1 MSTAEAELIT
11 YWCHECDMSVALTR
25 SQSPS
30 PLLCPHC
37 LTQSLELMDSPFHQN
52 DAASPLSIF
61 DSPFLHSL
69 IFTTNPNDAVSG
81 NDVVVED
88 PLSLLYPTTL
98 TPSKP
103 RASETVPVIAV
114 TSSLLLNLDP
124 NGVVLCAVCK
134 DDIAVN
140 DNAMTL
146 PCNHLYHSDCITP
159 WLLNHDSCPLCRF
172 RVVEA
177 EEKGEDGGGGGDG
190 ERAREIRRQLTVA
203 MARLL
208 ELMEEEDEED
218 LYGLRTTLNHI
229 ASRNGILHE
238 DSDGS
243 VVNESVIVSVG
254 GVGDGGE
261 EQLP

>member
-11 YWCHECDMSVALTR
+11 YWCHECDMSVALTP
-25 SQSPS
+25 SQSSS

-69 IFTTNPNDAVSG
+69 VFTTNPNDAVSG
-81 NDVVVED
+81 NDVVVQD
-88 PLSLLYPTTL
+88 PLALLYPTTL
-98 TPSKP
+98 IASKP
-103 RASETVPVIAV
+103 RASETVPVIVV
-114 TSSLLLNLDP
+114 TESLLLNLDP

-140 DNAMTL
+140 DKAMIL

-172 RVVEA
+172 RVVDG
-177 EEKGEDGGGGGDG
+177 EEKGEEGGGGDG
-190 ERAREIRRQLTVA
+190 DRTREIRRQLTVA

-208 ELMEEEDEED
+208 ELMEEEEEED

-238 DSDGS
+238 DSGGS
-243 VVNESVIVSVG
+243 GVSESVIVSIG
-254 GVGDGGE
+254 GGGD